1 MRLNDLSLKDH
12 WLKRNWPAFVLTIIL
27 LGTFVWGLTQ
37 YRAKTQLNT
46 FVENSYQRS
55 FYEMIQNVENVEVL
69 LAKGLVSNSPRQNIV
84 LFSNVWRE
92 AYSAQEKL
100 SQLPIAHELIERT
113 SKFLNQ
119 IGDFSFTLARQ
130 IADKQDLSA
139 EQRNSLQSLQKEA
152 DFLSTELH
160 ALRNSIGT
168 NQFAWADMRQ
178 TGTAKFREVAPQLSE
193 VSFQKINTQIE
204 GTPTLIYDGPFSDHI
219 NQMKPLGVTGEAISA
234 EEAARI
240 AMEKADLLPNVQ
252 YTPTQMGTGEG
263 TIPIYRIHITP
274 SQGQTQDQI
283 IMDISQT
290 GGHVVTYL
298 NSRPVEGVGLNGVQA
313 QEKAI
318 DYLKKKGFP
327 DLTVTYAQVD
337 DSSATI
343 AFAGVLDGVILYP
356 DQIKVK
362 VALDNGQ
369 IIGVDALGYLMSHHP
384 RQLVK
389 PRVSEDEVRTQVADR
404 LNIEHV
410 RQAIIPLETRREVQC
425 WEVKGN
431 WQEEDFYLYYN
442 VLDGNEEKILKVI
455 KTPQGP
461 LTV

>member
-1 MRLNDLSLKDH
+1 
-12 WLKRNWPAFVLTIIL
+12 
-27 LGTFVWGLTQ
+27 
-37 YRAKTQLNT
+37 
-46 FVENSYQRS
+46 
-55 FYEMIQNVENVEVL
+55 
-69 LAKGLVSNSPRQNIV
+69 
-84 LFSNVWRE
+84 
-92 AYSAQEKL
+92 
-100 SQLPIAHELIERT
+100 
-113 SKFLNQ
+113 
-119 IGDFSFTLARQ
+119 
-130 IADKQDLSA
+130 
-139 EQRNSLQSLQKEA
+139 
-152 DFLSTELH
+152 
-160 ALRNSIGT
+160 
-168 NQFAWADMRQ
+168 
-178 TGTAKFREVAPQLSE
+178 
-193 VSFQKINTQIE
+193 
-204 GTPTLIYDGPFSDHI
+204 
-219 NQMKPLGVTGEAISA
+219 
-234 EEAARI
+234 
-240 AMEKADLLPNVQ
+240 
-252 YTPTQMGTGEG
+252 
-263 TIPIYRIHITP
+263 
-274 SQGQTQDQI
+274 
-283 IMDISQT
+283 MDISQT

-298 NSRPVEGVGLNGVQA
+298 NSRPVEGVSLNGVQA

-318 DYLKKKGFP
+318 DYLKNKGFP
-327 DLTVTYAQVD
+327 ELTVTYAQVD

-389 PRVSEDEVRTQVADR
+389 PQVSEDEVRTQVADR

-431 WQEEDFYLYYN
+431 WQEEEFYLYYN